1 MDTYSY
7 FSSWQI
13 IISEWERFRLPSP
26 LALILMDTSYLRNL
40 KWSFLVRKYFEGL
53 HSMVKIK
60 MTLVKRHLMIHL
72 LLNCTQAHMKGG
84 GTSPFAPHWDLWANV
99 NVRCGRKQKSLP
111 SSAKGVYPLKSSAKG
126 VYPLKSSFSSKFT

>member
-1 MDTYSY
+1 M
-7 FSSWQI
+7 
-13 IISEWERFRLPSP
+13 PSP

-84 GTSPFAPHWDLWANV
+84 ALVLLPPTGIYGQMLMSGVVENKKACPHLQRV
-99 NVRCGRKQKSLP
+99 
-111 SSAKGVYPLKSSAKG
+111 
-126 VYPLKSSFSSKFT
+126 FTP